1 MRPAQIPRSRVFDS
15 FDRNHTVSLPMP
27 QGAQGPPIEMQVA
40 EGSIKQGDGWVS
52 QLAVL
57 PAVVKPQEVLGMM
70 LLLTAPQH
78 TVTFDSDP
86 DTVDGM

>member
-1 MRPAQIPRSRVFDS
+1 
-15 FDRNHTVSLPMP
+15 
-27 QGAQGPPIEMQVA
+27 MQVA

-86 DTVDGM
+86 DTVDGMSTHEIFIFSEVILSGLSSQA